1 MAWKATTPGGGPKAA
16 IHSGLDSAL
25 GSHPC
30 VALSS
35 YQAPPLYG
43 GCPSIAQQKSS
54 TLEEN
59 CDKSWG
65 VWGAKPLKELPPEM
79 RPSAQIPPET
89 AGDIKS
95 RSPSLQLMLY
105 VQVFASKGDVPHATY
120 IHRRCATDIDW
131 LEGLKTKA
139 QGAEQPPEGPSCVR
153 SRAPENIRHEAEE
166 PARKQMPQ

>member
-1 MAWKATTPGGGPKAA
+1 MTIRDLLGPIFPLAHSAKGSPVDSAAALPFLDGVEGYYPGGGPKAA

-43 GCPSIAQQKSS
+43 GCPNIAQQKSS

-79 RPSAQIPPET
+79 RDLPHRFRRRQPET
-89 AGDIKS
+89 
-95 RSPSLQLMLY
+95 
-105 VQVFASKGDVPHATY
+105 
-120 IHRRCATDIDW
+120 
-131 LEGLKTKA
+131 
-139 QGAEQPPEGPSCVR
+139 
-153 SRAPENIRHEAEE
+153 
-166 PARKQMPQ
+166 